1 MDTHNIPYPTG
12 VLPLHQ
18 VHKPPFTIESP
29 GCEKVP
35 GETIPRRHPK
45 AKDGLI
51 ARPAEGINTVFDIVQ
66 RSARV
71 YPDRGGI
78 GSRKL
83 IELHEEVKTVK
94 QKKAD
99 GQTKEIEK
107 KWQYF
112 ELSGYSF
119 ISFKEYET
127 LVLQLGSGLRKLG
140 LSPVQKLHFFGA
152 TSMNW
157 LAMSHACASQSIS
170 IVTAYDTLGEEG
182 FQHTLVQ
189 TQSDAI
195 FIDPHLLKIATNPLK
210 KSNVKTVIVND
221 ACIFGHPNDMENFA
235 AANPEFKVLTVEQL
249 RSLGENNMVD
259 PVPAKPTDLFCIMY
273 TSGSAGPPKGA
284 CITHEVLVAGVAGIY
299 TSVDEV
305 VSYRDTLLCYLPLA
319 HIFELTVENLAI
331 FIGGTLGYGS
341 SRTLSDA
348 STRNCAGD
356 MKELG
361 PTIMM
366 GVPQVWETI
375 RKGIN
380 AKLEASALLKNAFW
394 AALNFKSFMSRYR
407 LPGANIFDK
416 IIFGKVRDL
425 AGGRVRFTVNGASGI
440 AEGTKHVISHVI
452 APMIIGY
459 GLTETCACGALGSPL
474 EFALDT
480 LGPVAGSL
488 EIKLVSV
495 PEFGYST
502 DAKVPQGEIWARGTS
517 LMKGY
522 YNNPEETEKAITPDG
537 WFKTGDVGEF
547 DADGHLRVIDR
558 IKNLIKLQGGEYI
571 ALEKL
576 ESIYRGARTVMNVMV
591 HADPAHSRPIA
602 VIMPEVKALM
612 SIAEGLGVDEHD
624 MYHDPRVKEAVLED
638 LRATGKSGGLA
649 AMELVAGVVLTH
661 DEWTPHSGLVTA
673 TQKLNRRVIIE
684 TFKKEI
690 AAVLKDT
697 P

>member
-99 GQTKEIEK
+99 GQTKEVEK

-170 IVTAYDTLGEEG
+170 I
-182 FQHTLVQ
+182 
-189 TQSDAI
+189 
-195 FIDPHLLKIATNPLK
+195 IATNPLK
-210 KSNVKTVIVND
+210 KSNVKTVIVNN

-305 VSYRDTLLCYLPLA
+305 
-319 HIFELTVENLAI
+319 F
-331 FIGGTLGYGS
+331 G
-341 SRTLSDA
+341 
-348 STRNCAGD
+348 
-356 MKELG
+356 
-361 PTIMM
+361 
-366 GVPQVWETI
+366 ETI

-416 IIFGKVRDL
+416 VIFGKVRDL

>member
-35 GETIPRRHPK
+35 GETIPRRIPK

-83 IELHEEVKTVK
+83 IELHEEVKKVT
-94 QKKAD
+94 QKKVD
-99 GQTKEIEK
+99 GQTKEVEK

-127 LVLQLGSGLRKLG
+127 FVLQLGSGLRQLG
-140 LSPVQKLHFFGA
+140 LSPDQKLHFFGA

-170 IVTAYDTLGEEG
+170 IVTAYDTLGEDG

-195 FIDPHLLKIATNPLK
+195 FIDPHLLKTATNPLK

-221 ACIFGHPNDMENFA
+221 ACIFGHPNDMQEFA
-235 AANPEFKVLTVEQL
+235 TANPEFKVLTVEQL
-249 RSLGENNMVD
+249 RNMGENNMVD

-284 CITHEVLVAGVAGIY
+284 CITHGALVAGVAGIY
-299 TSVDEV
+299 SSVDEI

-319 HIFELTVENLAI
+319 HIFELTVENLGI

-341 SRTLSDA
+341 PRTLSDT

-394 AALNFKSFMSRYR
+394 AAVSYKSFMSRYR
-407 LPGANIFDK
+407 LPGANIFDN

-459 GLTETCACGALGSPL
+459 GLTETSACGALGNPL
-474 EFALDT
+474 EFSLNA

-502 DAKVPQGEIWARGTS
+502 DAEVPQGEIWARGTS

-522 YNNPEETEKAITPDG
+522 YNNPEETEKALTPDG

-547 DADGHLRVIDR
+547 DANGHLRVIDR

-576 ESIYRGARTVMNVMV
+576 ESIYRGARTVVNVMV

-624 MYHDPRVKEAVLED
+624 MYHDARVKEAVLED
-638 LRATGKSGGLA
+638 LRSTGKRGGLA

-684 TFKKEI
+684 TFKREI

>member
-1 MDTHNIPYPTG
+1 MDTDTHNVPYPTG
-12 VLPLHQ
+12 VLPLRQ

-29 GCEKVP
+29 GYEKVP
-35 GETIPRRHPK
+35 GETIPRRSPK

-51 ARPAEGINTVFDIVQ
+51 ARPAEGVNTVFDIVQ

-94 QKKAD
+94 QKKVD
-99 GQTKEIEK
+99 GQTKEVEK

-119 ISFKEYET
+119 ITFKEYET

-140 LSPVQKLHFFGA
+140 LSPAQKLHFFGA

-235 AANPEFKVLTVEQL
+235 AANPEFKVLTVSQL

-284 CITHEVLVAGVAGIY
+284 CITHEVLVAGV
-299 TSVDEV
+299 
-305 VSYRDTLLCYLPLA
+305 VSYRDILLCYLPLA

-331 FIGGTLGYGS
+331 FIGGNLGYGS
-341 SRTLSDA
+341 PRTLSDV

-380 AKLEASALLKNAFW
+380 AKLEASPLLKNVFW
-394 AALNFKSFMSRYR
+394 AALNFKSFMSRYG

-474 EFALDT
+474 EFSLDT

-576 ESIYRGARTVMNVMV
+576 ESIYRGARTVINVMV

-624 MYHDPRVKEAVLED
+624 MYHDARVKEAVLED
-638 LRATGKSGGLA
+638 LRSTGKRGGLA

-684 TFKKEI
+684 TFKREI
-690 AAVLKDT
+690 DAVLKDT

>member
-1 MDTHNIPYPTG
+1 MDMNPPYPTG

-18 VHKPPFTIESP
+18 IHKPPFTIESP
-29 GCEKVP
+29 GCAKVP
-35 GETIPRRHPK
+35 NETIPRRHPK

-51 ARPAEGINTVFDIVQ
+51 ARPGDGINTVFDIVQ

-71 YPDRGGI
+71 HADHGGI

-83 IELHEEVKTVK
+83 IELHEEVKKTK

-99 GQTKEIEK
+99 GQTKEVEK

-112 ELSGYSF
+112 ELSEYSF
-119 ISFKEYET
+119 LSFKEYET

-140 LSPVQKLHFFGA
+140 LTPVQKLHFFAA
-152 TSMNW
+152 TSMHW

-195 FIDPHLLKIATNPLK
+195 FIDPHLLKTATNPLK

-221 ACIFGHPNDMENFA
+221 ACIFGAPNHLDDFK
-235 AANPEFKVLTVEQL
+235 AANPEFNVLTVGQL
-249 RSLGENNMVD
+249 RELGENNMVD

-284 CITHEVLVAGVAGIY
+284 CITHAALVAGVAGIY

-331 FIGGTLGYGS
+331 FIGGNLGYGS
-341 SRTLSDA
+341 PRTLSDT

-356 MKELG
+356 MRELG

-375 RKGIN
+375 RKGID
-380 AKLEASALLKNAFW
+380 AKLEASVLLKNAFW

-440 AEGTKHVISHVI
+440 AERTKHVISHVI

-459 GLTETCACGALGSPL
+459 GLTETSACGALGSPL
-474 EFALDT
+474 EFSLDT

-495 PEFGYST
+495 PEFGYFT

-517 LMKGY
+517 LMTGY
-522 YNNPEETEKAITPDG
+522 YNDPVETEKALTPDG

-547 DADGHLRVIDR
+547 DANGHLRVIDR
-558 IKNLIKLQGGEYI
+558 VKNLIKLQGGEYI

-576 ESIYRGARTVMNVMV
+576 ESIYRGARTVVNVMV
-591 HADPAHSRPIA
+591 HADPGHSRPIA
-602 VIMPEVKALM
+602 VIMPEVKALK
-612 SIAEGLGVDEHD
+612 SIAEDLGVDEHD
-624 MYHDPRVKEAVLED
+624 MYIDTRVREAVLDD
-638 LRATGKSGGLA
+638 LRATGKLSGLA
-649 AMELVAGVVLTH
+649 PMEIVAGVVMTH
-661 DEWTPHSGLVTA
+661 DEWTPQSVSYNHLA
-673 TQKLNRRVIIE
+673 
-684 TFKKEI
+684 
-690 AAVLKDT
+690 
-697 P
+697 